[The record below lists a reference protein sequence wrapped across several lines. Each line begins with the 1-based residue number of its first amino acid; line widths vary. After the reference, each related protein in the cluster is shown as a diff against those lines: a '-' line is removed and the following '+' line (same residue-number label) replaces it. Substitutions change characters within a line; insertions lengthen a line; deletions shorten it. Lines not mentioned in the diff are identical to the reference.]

1 MTPMPRRLLRF
12 SLACPSTGSVL
23 LCLVAAL
30 KLSGMALA
38 ASTAA
43 VLLGLGGIAGAA
55 PPLPRVIVA
64 EAVSDRFA
72 DRIEALGT
80 LKAKESVDLT
90 TSVTET
96 VTAIHFDDGNRVEAG
111 TILVEMTNAEEH
123 ALLEEARANLA
134 EAAQQYE
141 RLKSLAAQG
150 TAAKSLLDERRR
162 DWDGAKA
169 RLAAIESRLADRLI
183 RAPFTGVLGLRN
195 ISLGAL
201 VEPGDL
207 VATLDDDSV
216 MKLEFPVASRYLPVL
231 RPGLSVVADA
241 PAFGPK
247 EFQGTIKSIASRVDP
262 VTRSIE
268 VRALLPNPTRTLK
281 PGVLMR
287 VVLLSS
293 PREAVVIPEQALL
306 PLGASQY
313 VLVVAAS
320 DGNKVSRRE
329 VRIGGRRPGEVE
341 VLEGLKAGEIVIT
354 EGSQKVRPGQT
365 VEILAVD
372 DKGRPRSEM
381 LSGVVQTGSTQ

>member
-1 MTPMPRRLLRF
+1 
-12 SLACPSTGSVL
+12 
-23 LCLVAAL
+23 VAAL